1 MKKYQADKRQ
11 FQKGFSY
18 IEVMISLVI
27 MLVGIL
33 GLTSA
38 LAANLMRSY
47 DAEKRF
53 VAKQYALSTIESM
66 ISARDVQRDDAVS
79 GWETIGNVG
88 TNQVGGVPRGIFLPN
103 FCPIRE
109 DLGWDGVAGTVD
121 DACAGG
127 GACVV
132 LGRPSNTSA
141 VVPGYERQIVI
152 TDVPDPEKP
161 FPAHPIARR
170 RIDVTIRYNVNQL
183 TRDEV
188 TSTIV
193 AMY

>member
-1 MKKYQADKRQ
+1 MKKYQTDIRR

-27 MLVGIL
+27 MLIGIL

-47 DAEKRF
+47 ETEKRI
-53 VAKQYALSTIESM
+53 VAKQHAVSTIESM
-66 ISARDVQRDDAVS
+66 ISARDVSRDGAVS
-79 GWETIGNVG
+79 GWQTIGSVG
-88 TNQVGGVPRGIFLPN
+88 TNPVQGVNQGIFLTG

-109 DLGWDGVAGTVD
+109 DLGWDGVAGTAD
-121 DACAGG
+121 DACAGT

-132 LGRPSNTSA
+132 SGNPSNTSA
-141 VVPGYERQIVI
+141 VIPSLERQIVI
-152 TDVPDPEKP
+152 TDVADPEKP
-161 FPAHPIARR
+161 SPPHPVARR
-170 RIDVTIRYNVNQL
+170 RIDVTIRYSVNQI

-188 TSTIV
+188 VSTIV
-193 AMY
+193 TMY